1 MLLTP
6 FIISNQMKLCLSNK
20 NKTYIF
26 TKIVFNKDKK
36 KTAVINSD
44 LLQSLKRIVFIL
56 CYILGLAS
64 TVLELNAQSLKRIH
78 FLFVKLVLQIKLV
91 Q

>member
-64 TVLELNAQSLKRIH
+64 TVLELNVQSLKRIV
-78 FLFVKLVLQIKLV
+78 FISFSLNLCSKSI
-91 Q
+91 